1 MPRLAGENPLV
12 TDDKKQTMG
21 IWMTS
26 ALVVGTIIGAGIFM
40 LPVSLAPLGANA
52 LIGWLVSGLGVM
64 CIVFALAQLSRLGG
78 DGIQANI
85 EREFGP
91 TVAFLVAWSFWFSN
105 WVAAAS
111 VAIGGAS
118 ALSFIGLA
126 SPSTVVPLAI
136 ACVAVLTA
144 VNAIGVRAAGGLS
157 IVTVAIKV
165 LPLLG
170 VIWVFGERG
179 ASGTAFEPLAPMP
192 ISFANIATATAL
204 TFFALT
210 GFESATAPVGKV
222 RDAGRT
228 IPRALLGGTLFVLV
242 LYLLAGT
249 SIQMLLPADVVV
261 NSSAPFA
268 DALVSRWGHG
278 VASFAAL
285 TIAISAFGC
294 LNGLI
299 LASGELGYSMALRGD
314 LPTIVTRT
322 RGANTPVVSQVLVAV
337 LITLLLLA
345 NSSRSTA
352 NLYTFIILLS
362 TAGIIVL
369 YFVSALAAWKANSST
384 GARSIVVGAVLFSA
398 FAAYGTGL
406 EACLWGIALLAVGLI
421 IRAAMRRFNSNAE
434 TNLPAVLN
442 PVVPPE
448 SSS

>member
-1 MPRLAGENPLV
+1 MANSNDG
-12 TDDKKQTMG
+12 KMG

-40 LPVSLAPLGANA
+40 LPVSLAPLGPNA
-52 LIGWLVSGLGVM
+52 LIGWLVSGVGVM
-64 CIVFALAQLSRLGG
+64 CIVFALAQLSRLSG

-118 ALSFIGLA
+118 ALSFIGLTSSA
-126 SPSTVVPLAI
+126 AVVPLAI
-136 ACVAVLTA
+136 GSVVVLTA
-144 VNAIGVRAAGGLS
+144 INAMGARAAGGVS
-157 IVTVAIKV
+157 IITVAIKV
-165 LPLLG
+165 LPILA
-170 VIWVFGERG
+170 VIWLFAERG
-179 ASGTAFEPLAPMP
+179 AAGEAYEPLAPMP
-192 ISFANIATATAL
+192 IGIASIATATAL

-222 RDAGRT
+222 RDPGRT
-228 IPRALLGGTLFVLV
+228 IPRALLGGTLSVLV
-242 LYLLAGT
+242 LYLIAGT
-249 SIQMLLPADVVV
+249 AIQMLLPADVIV

-285 TIAISAFGC
+285 AIAVSAFGC

-299 LASGELGYSMALRGD
+299 LSSGELGYSMALRGD
-314 LPTIVTRT
+314 LPAIITRT
-322 RGANTPVVSQVLVAV
+322 RGINTPVVSQMIVAV
-337 LITLLLLA
+337 LIILLLLA

-352 NLYTFIILLS
+352 NLYTFIVLLS

-369 YFVSALAAWKANSST
+369 YFVGALAAWKANPAR

-406 EACLWGIALLAVGLI
+406 EACLWCIALLAAGLV
-421 IRAAMRRFNSNAE
+421 IRAGMRRFNSTAE
-434 TNLPAVLN
+434 TNLPAVAT
-442 PVVPPE
+442 PIAPPG
-448 SSS
+448 SSA

>member
-1 MPRLAGENPLV
+1 MAE
-12 TDDKKQTMG
+12 DKTQVMG

-40 LPVSLAPLGANA
+40 LPVSLAPLGANV
-52 LIGWLVSGLGVM
+52 LVGWLVSGVGVL
-64 CIVFALAQLSRLGG
+64 CIAFALAQVSRLGG

-91 TVAFLVAWSFWFSN
+91 AVAFLVAWAFWFSN

-126 SPSTVVPLAI
+126 SPAMVVPLAI
-136 ACVAVLTA
+136 ACVVVLTA

-165 LPLLG
+165 LPLLA
-170 VIWVFGERG
+170 VIWLFGERG
-179 ASGTAFEPLAPMP
+179 VSGGEFEPLAPMP
-192 ISFANIATATAL
+192 ISFASVATATAL

-222 RDAGRT
+222 RDPQRT
-228 IPRALLGGTLFVLV
+228 IPRALIGGTAFVVL

-249 SIQMLLPADVVV
+249 SIEMLLPVDVIV

-268 DALVSRWGHG
+268 DAMVSSWGHG

-285 TIAISAFGC
+285 AIAISAFGC

-299 LASGELGYSMALRGD
+299 LATGELGYSMALRGD
-314 LPTIVTRT
+314 LPAIITRT
-322 RGANTPVVSQVLVAV
+322 RGANTPIVAQLLAAV
-337 LITLLLLA
+337 LIILLLLA
-345 NSSRSTA
+345 NSSRGTV
-352 NLYTFIILLS
+352 NLYTFIVLLS

-369 YFVSALAAWKANSST
+369 YFVGALAAWKANPSI
-384 GARSIVVGAVLFSA
+384 GARAIVVGAVLFSA

-406 EACLWGIALLAVGLI
+406 EACLWCVALLVSGLV
-421 IRAAMRRFNSNAE
+421 IRAGMRRFNSTAE
-434 TNLPAVLN
+434 TNLPAVVT
-442 PVVPPE
+442 PGAPPG
-448 SSS
+448 SSA

>member
-1 MPRLAGENPLV
+1 MVGDGKSQL
-12 TDDKKQTMG
+12 MG

-52 LIGWLVSGLGVM
+52 LIGWLVSGAGVL
-64 CIVFALAQLSRLGG
+64 CIAFALAQLSRLGG
-78 DGIQANI
+78 QGIQANI

-91 TVAFLVAWSFWFSN
+91 TVGFLVAWAFWFSN

-111 VAIGGAS
+111 VAVGASS
-118 ALSFIGLA
+118 ALSFIGA
-126 SPSTVVPLAI
+126 PFNGGTSVVPLAI
-136 ACVAVLTA
+136 ACVVVLTV

-165 LPLLG
+165 LPLLA
-170 VIWVFGERG
+170 VIWLFGERG
-179 ASGTAFEPLAPMP
+179 AGGESLEKLAPMP
-192 ISFANIATATAL
+192 IGFASIATATAL

-222 RDAGRT
+222 RDPERT
-228 IPRALLGGTLFVLV
+228 IPRALIGGTIFVV
-242 LYLLAGT
+242 LLYMAAGT
-249 SIQMLLPADVVV
+249 GIQLLLPADVVV
-261 NSSAPFA
+261 DSPAPFA

-285 TIAISAFGC
+285 AIAISAFGC

-299 LASGELGYSMALRGD
+299 LATGELGYSMALRGD
-314 LPTIVTRT
+314 LPAVMSRT
-322 RGANTPVVSQVLVAV
+322 RGINTPVISQLVAAV
-337 LITLLLLA
+337 LITLLLA

-369 YFVSALAAWKANSST
+369 YFVGALAAWKSNPAA
-384 GARSIVVGAVLFSA
+384 GARGIVVCALLFSA

-406 EACLWGIALLAVGLI
+406 EACLWCLALLAAGLA
-421 IRAAMRRFNSNAE
+421 IRTVMRRLNSRGGSI
-434 TNLPAVLN
+434 PALEAI
-442 PVVPPE
+442 PAAPPG
-448 SSS
+448 SSA

>member
-1 MPRLAGENPLV
+1 MAE
-12 TDDKKQTMG
+12 DKTQVMG

-40 LPVSLAPLGANA
+40 LPVSLAPLGANV
-52 LIGWLVSGLGVM
+52 LVGWLVSGVGVL
-64 CIVFALAQLSRLGG
+64 CIAFALAQVSRLGG

-91 TVAFLVAWSFWFSN
+91 AVAFLVAWAFWFSN

-126 SPSTVVPLAI
+126 SPAMVVPLAI
-136 ACVAVLTA
+136 ACVVVLTA

-165 LPLLG
+165 LPLLA
-170 VIWVFGERG
+170 VIWLFGERG
-179 ASGTAFEPLAPMP
+179 VSGGEFEPLAPMP
-192 ISFANIATATAL
+192 ISFASVATATAL

-222 RDAGRT
+222 RDPQRT
-228 IPRALLGGTLFVLV
+228 IPRALIGGTAFVVL

-249 SIQMLLPADVVV
+249 SIEMLLPVDVIV

-268 DALVSRWGHG
+268 DAMVSSWGHG

-285 TIAISAFGC
+285 AIAISAFGC

-299 LASGELGYSMALRGD
+299 LATGELGYSMALRGD
-314 LPTIVTRT
+314 LPAIITRT
-322 RGANTPVVSQVLVAV
+322 RGANTPIVAQMLAAV
-337 LITLLLLA
+337 LIILLLLA
-345 NSSRSTA
+345 NSSRGTV
-352 NLYTFIILLS
+352 NLYTFIVLLS

-369 YFVSALAAWKANSST
+369 YFVGALAAWKANPSI
-384 GARSIVVGAVLFSA
+384 GARAIVVGAVLFSA

-406 EACLWGIALLAVGLI
+406 EACLWCVALLVSGLV
-421 IRAAMRRFNSNAE
+421 IRAGMRRFNSTAE
-434 TNLPAVLN
+434 TNLPAVVT
-442 PVVPPE
+442 PGAPPG
-448 SSS
+448 SSA

>member
-1 MPRLAGENPLV
+1 MTNV
-12 TDDKKQTMG
+12 DDGKIG

-26 ALVVGTIIGAGIFM
+26 ALVIGTIIGAGIFM
-40 LPVSLAPLGANA
+40 LPVSLAPLGPNA
-52 LIGWLVSGLGVM
+52 LIGWLVSGVGVM
-64 CIVFALAQLSRLGG
+64 CIVFALAQLSRLSG

-91 TVAFLVAWSFWFSN
+91 AVAFLVAWSFWFSN

-126 SPSTVVPLAI
+126 SPATVVPLAI
-136 ACVAVLTA
+136 GCVVVLTV

-165 LPLLG
+165 LPLLA

-179 ASGTAFEPLAPMP
+179 ASGAAYEPLAPMP
-192 ISFANIATATAL
+192 IGFASIATATAL

-210 GFESATAPVGKV
+210 GFESATAPVGKI
-222 RDAGRT
+222 RDPGRT
-228 IPRALLGGTLFVLV
+228 IPRALLGGTIFVLV

-249 SIQMLLPADVVV
+249 SIQMLLPADVIV

-268 DALVSRWGHG
+268 DALVSRWGDG

-285 TIAISAFGC
+285 AIAISAFGC

-299 LASGELGYSMALRGD
+299 LSSGELGYSMALRGD
-314 LPTIVTRT
+314 LPAIITRT
-322 RGANTPVVSQVLVAV
+322 RGANTPVVAQVLVAV
-337 LITLLLLA
+337 LVVLLLLA

-352 NLYTFIILLS
+352 NLYTFIVLLS

-369 YFVSALAAWKANSST
+369 YFVGALAAWKANRAW
-384 GARSIVVGAVLFSA
+384 GARSIVAGAVLFSA

-406 EACLWGIALLAVGLI
+406 EASLWCIALLAAGLI
-421 IRAAMRRFNSNAE
+421 IRAGMRRFNSRAE
-434 TNLPAVLN
+434 TNLPAVAL
-442 PVVPPE
+442 PAAPPG